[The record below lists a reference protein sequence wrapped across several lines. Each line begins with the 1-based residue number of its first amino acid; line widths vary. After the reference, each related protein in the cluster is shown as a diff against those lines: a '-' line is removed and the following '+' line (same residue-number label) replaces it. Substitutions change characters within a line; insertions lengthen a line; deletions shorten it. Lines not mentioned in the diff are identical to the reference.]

1 VTVLGLD
8 VRLRRGDFELN
19 VRADLPLQGI
29 TSVWG
34 PSGAGKSTLLR
45 IIAGFERPEGAVTC
59 DDDVWVG
66 PGVFVPPHL
75 RRVAT
80 VFQDA
85 RLFGHLTVAG
95 NLAYAARRGGG
106 DAADAARRF
115 GLEALLTRRP
125 AGLSGGETQRVA
137 LARAVLT
144 RPRLLLMDEPLSALD
159 AERRDSILPHLEAL
173 RDEGR
178 LPIVHVS
185 HRIGEVARL
194 ATRVLR
200 LSGGTVQ
207 GMGETASILGDAGD
221 EGPGSVIRARV
232 TGRTEDGL
240 WEVETA
246 AGPVL
251 LTSDAGTVGR
261 EIRLFIRGRDVL
273 LALEHPQGISALNI
287 LPAVV
292 TEVRAAGP
300 LAADVVLS
308 LSGETLVA
316 RVTRRSAGTLGL
328 GPGVACHAILKSV
341 ALSQD

>member
-1 VTVLGLD
+1 MTVLCLD
-8 VRLRRGDFELN
+8 VRLRRGDFALD
-19 VRADLPLQGI
+19 VRADLPLAGI

-45 IIAGFERPEGAVTC
+45 IIAGFERPEGTLTC
-59 DDDVWVG
+59 GGDVWAG
-66 PGVFVPPHL
+66 PGVFVPPHR

-85 RLFGHLTVAG
+85 RLFAHLDVAE

-106 DAADAARRF
+106 DVAQAVRQFGLQDLLARRP
-115 GLEALLTRRP
+115 G
-125 AGLSGGETQRVA
+125 GLSGGEAQRVA

-144 RPRLLLMDEPLSALD
+144 RPRILLMDEPLSALD
-159 AERRDSILPHLEAL
+159 AGWRDGILPHLEAL
-173 RDEGR
+173 RDEGQ
-178 LPIVHVS
+178 LPIIHVS

-200 LSGGTVQ
+200 LAGGKVQ
-207 GMGETASILGDAGD
+207 GLGETAAMLGDAGE
-221 EGPGSVIRARV
+221 EGPGSVIGARV

-240 WEVETA
+240 WGVETA
-246 AGPVL
+246 AGPML
-251 LTSDAGTVGR
+251 LTSDAGAVGR

-273 LALEHPQGISALNI
+273 LSRQRPAGISALNI

-308 LSGETLVA
+308 LGGDVLVA
-316 RVTRRSAGTLGL
+316 RVTQRSVGVLGL
-328 GPGVACHAILKSV
+328 RPGVACHAILKSV